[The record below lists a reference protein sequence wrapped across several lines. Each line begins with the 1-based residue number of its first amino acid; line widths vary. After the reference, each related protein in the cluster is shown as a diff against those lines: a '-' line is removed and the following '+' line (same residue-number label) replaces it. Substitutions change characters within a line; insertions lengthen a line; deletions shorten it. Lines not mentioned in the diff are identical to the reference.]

1 MNVHQMSAKG
11 VAARRKKAKER
22 QAKVAELK
30 AKGMSGTQIAK
41 ELNEKPRT
49 IYQDFA
55 ILKRQ
60 SE

>member
-1 MNVHQMSAKG
+1 MSAKG